1 MRHVVVMITTSYPRF
16 PGDGVGS
23 FIEPIAKGVAARGH
37 EVHLVAP
44 WHPALTRGREEDG
57 VFFHFFRYALTP
69 SMNVFGYASS
79 LHADTQLK
87 LAAWLATPSALAAG
101 TFKAMRVAQ
110 KRRATVVHAHWAVP
124 GGVIG
129 SVAAG
134 GRPLVVSLHGSDV
147 FVAERRALV
156 GRAAHHV
163 FKRAEWITACSDD
176 LHRRAVVL
184 GAPADR
190 IETLPYGVDV
200 ARFAPSPAT
209 RTDVRRRFDLG
220 EGPVIFGA
228 GRLVSKK
235 GFEVLIDA
243 VLALRATMPDARV
256 VIAGDGDLRADL
268 ERRAAPLGA
277 RVLLGTQPQD
287 EIGRLAAAADV
298 VAVPSVHD
306 EAGNVDGLPNVALE
320 ALATGTPVV
329 ASRVG
334 GLPQAIEDGVT
345 GLLVPE
351 QDARALA
358 DALGRLLRDR
368 PLARRLGTSAR
379 EAVTRRFG
387 WPHVAER
394 LETIYDAVA
403 TRRPLSRAGAEEYG
417 DGAIAHD
424 R

>member
-1 MRHVVVMITTSYPRF
+1 
-16 PGDGVGS
+16 
-23 FIEPIAKGVAARGH
+23 
-37 EVHLVAP
+37 
-44 WHPALTRGREEDG
+44 
-57 VFFHFFRYALTP
+57 
-69 SMNVFGYASS
+69 
-79 LHADTQLK
+79 
-87 LAAWLATPSALAAG
+87 
-101 TFKAMRVAQ
+101 
-110 KRRATVVHAHWAVP
+110 
-124 GGVIG
+124 
-129 SVAAG
+129 
-134 GRPLVVSLHGSDV
+134 
-147 FVAERRALV
+147 
-156 GRAAHHV
+156 
-163 FKRAEWITACSDD
+163 
-176 LHRRAVVL
+176 
-184 GAPADR
+184 
-190 IETLPYGVDV
+190 
-200 ARFAPSPAT
+200 
-209 RTDVRRRFDLG
+209 
-220 EGPVIFGA
+220 
-228 GRLVSKK
+228 VSKK

-243 VLALRATMPDARV
+243 ALALRATLPQLRL

-268 ERRAAPLGA
+268 ERRAAPLGT
-277 RVLLGTQPQD
+277 RVLLGNQAQD